1 MSSRRILSRG
11 ARATIAV
18 VALYGLVLQ
27 AFLASFADPV
37 SGQAHGASGFCSPV
51 QGEQGAPARPDRH
64 DCCLLACTSLPPPPG
79 GASALVSPPRAAIVL
94 AFARAALPP
103 ARAPP
108 KGAHSPRAPPAA

>member
-18 VALYGLVLQ
+18 AALYGLLLQ
-27 AFLASFADPV
+27 AFLAGLALPDSV
-37 SGQAHGASGFCSPV
+37 REHGVSGFCSPL
-51 QGEQGAPARPDRH
+51 QDEPGAPARHHQH
-64 DCCLLACTSLPPPPG
+64 DCCLLACASLPPPPG
-79 GASALVSPPRAAIVL
+79 AASALVTVPRAAIVL
-94 AFARAALPP
+94 AFARTAPPP